1 MEKRRETKTIYRLV
15 PCPQYDLSGMEHW
28 LSDMA
33 QNGWLLQK
41 EGITFGIAGFEQCAR
56 RRYAIVYCRQKA
68 VPVCGQTTVEIRMM
82 K

>member
-1 MEKRRETKTIYRLV
+1 MEKKRETKTIYRLV

-41 EGITFGIAGFEQCAR
+41 EGITFGIAGFDFQPFAEALHVMLDIHPL
-56 RRYAIVYCRQKA
+56 AD
-68 VPVCGQTTVEIRMM
+68 
-82 K
+82 

>member
-1 MEKRRETKTIYRLV
+1 MEKKRETKTIYRLV

-41 EGITFGIAGFEQCAR
+41 EGITFAKDYELVSQLEKIKGVNIG
-56 RRYAIVYCRQKA
+56 
-68 VPVCGQTTVEIRMM
+68 
-82 K
+82 